1 MARKRGFPFF
11 RVGLLLVIGSLGG
24 RLNHEV
30 GEGVR
35 RICPGT

>member
-1 MARKRGFPFF
+1 LRAGP
-11 RVGLLLVIGSLGG
+11 LELVIGALGG

-30 GEGVR
+30 GDGVR